1 MCSPARDF
9 PLSRNYSPGAVST
22 ETHSRSSSSNLPFQY
37 EKEIVCL
44 PGVEPCLEKYQ
55 HCRIGGPFILP
66 CSEVVPLEEDLCIY
80 DLISQNAPSKTP
92 RSSLFPSRME
102 PPEILTF
109 TFLEAHPGGFGG
121 GGRSERAETVFD
133 PPNPSWRGA
142 HPGESPRTW
151 AYSPLYCLSSWAN
164 FSKDRMS
171 LRYWEYWSS
180 EMASNLPRVF
190 QQLRVRI
197 CPVTPPTQPIGQ
209 ACQCQP

>member
-121 GGRSERAETVFD
+121 GVGLKGQRQFLTPQTLPGGELILVRAPGPGLT
-133 PPNPSWRGA
+133 
-142 HPGESPRTW
+142 HPCT
-151 AYSPLYCLSSWAN
+151 A
-164 FSKDRMS
+164 
-171 LRYWEYWSS
+171 
-180 EMASNLPRVF
+180 
-190 QQLRVRI
+190 
-197 CPVTPPTQPIGQ
+197 
-209 ACQCQP
+209 